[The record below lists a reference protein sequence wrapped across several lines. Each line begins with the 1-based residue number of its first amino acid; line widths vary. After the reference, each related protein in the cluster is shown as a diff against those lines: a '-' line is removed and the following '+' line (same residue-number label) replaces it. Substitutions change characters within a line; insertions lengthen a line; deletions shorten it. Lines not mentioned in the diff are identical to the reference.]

1 MSDAAANLFYQQGC
15 CPFRYPLFISFGR
28 PTLFG
33 MPPWVLQ
40 QRSCKL
46 PSQSPGDPS
55 SQMFLFLSTSWID
68 PGWDSTSKS
77 RICRLCDKTLF
88 TLLPC
93 QEGQVP
99 TRVRF
104 CFLVFWFFV
113 RCLLNPLT
121 AIPPYDQVHRLLPP
135 SLTSTWRTPSM
146 WRPSEECP
154 PRWSITRRSSTLTR

>member
-1 MSDAAANLFYQQGC
+1 MWGRNFFFFLIRMSDAAANLFYQQGC
-15 CPFRYPLFISFGR
+15 CPFLYPLFISFGR
-28 PTLFG
+28 PTLFD

-55 SQMFLFLSTSWID
+55 SQMFLFLAASWID
-68 PGWDSTSKS
+68 PVWDSTSKS
-77 RICRLCDKTLF
+77 RICRLWDKTLF

-104 CFLVFWFFV
+104 LFFFKCVEVCLSTDLHVSYLVNLPE
-113 RCLLNPLT
+113 RMLEGSELN
-121 AIPPYDQVHRLLPP
+121 
-135 SLTSTWRTPSM
+135 
-146 WRPSEECP
+146 
-154 PRWSITRRSSTLTR
+154 